1 MTATEA
7 RQIAAR
13 SAQTQQLDA
22 VLASAAASMLPAS
35 RDVEFDCPVH
45 GKMTYTTYQ
54 LKDGTWKAPY
64 CPKCRKLELEKQA
77 RIEEAST
84 RERERCAELRK
95 MLGLGRPSDFEGKTL
110 ETYHPENPE
119 EEKNLMVATRF
130 AKRFSIREAE
140 RETAHDAQQEGWREI
155 NAKGLIFIGNPG
167 TGKSHLAYAI
177 LHELDAQGIP
187 GCYVTVPSLLEV
199 MTNRYAQVDRIAAMA
214 KLCMV
219 SCLVLDEV
227 GVQKGNHDELK
238 VLYQIIDGRIKN
250 GRPTIFITN
259 LDKAE
264 LEELLTERIMSRV
277 RNAGYALTFK
287 TGRDRRVSANR
298 TNDPTK
304 LF

>member
-1 MTATEA
+1 
-7 RQIAAR
+7 
-13 SAQTQQLDA
+13 
-22 VLASAAASMLPAS
+22 
-35 RDVEFDCPVH
+35 
-45 GKMTYTTYQ
+45 
-54 LKDGTWKAPY
+54 
-64 CPKCRKLELEKQA
+64 
-77 RIEEAST
+77 
-84 RERERCAELRK
+84 
-95 MLGLGRPSDFEGKTL
+95 
-110 ETYHPENPE
+110 
-119 EEKNLMVATRF
+119 
-130 AKRFSIREAE
+130 
-140 RETAHDAQQEGWREI
+140 
-155 NAKGLIFIGNPG
+155 
-167 TGKSHLAYAI
+167 
-177 LHELDAQGIP
+177 
-187 GCYVTVPSLLEV
+187 

-214 KLCMV
+214 NLCMV